1 MNEEALKD
9 AYNLFSNTGYN
20 GDQNEFYTLLSENS
34 EAFADSYGLFKGS
47 GYDGSEDDYKELL
60 GLKKKDV
67 SVSPSTLPQKD
78 SEDTA
83 LQSEASQPSLE
94 QDVQSSLEERFS
106 GFKDLPKDEQTNLT
120 KQEELRPFFE
130 ANGLDLDEKLDF
142 ENKKKSLEE
151 ADRKKEET
159 DKELG
164 FLEKI
169 YKNMTSPEEIEDMLV
184 TEEDS
189 VNNYFSQNSDK
200 IFEAEKQYN
209 QAKVEQIKS
218 NYPPQ
223 ERLAQFQAEGIDLG
237 YIPIKN
243 LRINGEEV
251 SIKDFEAKAYD
262 QEFIDQL
269 QAGEVSMEVLDT
281 QDNKVLKNL
290 NSLLNRQME
299 SGGQWGD
306 IAQSFYAGGLDMLV
320 AGPLE
325 LLEGVGAQ
333 ASPYQQ
339 TMFKLQ
345 GGFLAN
351 KVHKYANSQRDK
363 TRLYEQSSMS
373 ESLLEGNYGN
383 AMFQAG
389 NAIAESAPLILGM
402 YASAPLGLAEG
413 ATLGFAGISAGG
425 LKDIELREQRLKG
438 EIDISEGMLL
448 ANVALTG
455 GAEMFFE
462 KFTLDGIN
470 AGRKIAGLGK
480 MKPVEIADGFVRG
493 LFKAQLTE
501 GLSEGATEL
510 SNAFAD
516 LMTRDIDWE
525 KGKLKGSAVSPYEV
539 IVRSADATIVGTLL
553 GTGMHTTPYLLQS
566 LKKFEILDKNIS
578 TVFTM
583 EDGSVKEM
591 SRAEAL
597 KFSKDPEVADQIR
610 RGTINMEASMN
621 DVARQQ
627 LEEIIYGYY
636 APDAVE
642 SRERMFDKEKAV
654 QEVLNK
660 VEASEESSIEDLNAL
675 SEAMAEMEV
684 EGKESKYNISSSTNS
699 TRARAASILKDKGV
713 EIVNATQTQDLSK
726 SNVTETVGVSKIETQ
741 EQYDS
746 VKEQVKNKNKK
757 PKVVVSESQQSITV
771 NGESVQ
777 SSEVV
782 QGSFKSL
789 NEAKNAMKDFE
800 VADKAAKAGEMLES
814 DLFPANNKLFLQTK
828 KEGLDDIPKEVID
841 GNDYHV
847 LTSEKE
853 GLNQEERNSRMEN
866 LKSMLDAADAT
877 YYTVQGVYNGVAEE
891 SLVVTGIDNAKALDL
906 GRQFGQE
913 SIFSAK
919 DGLMFSNGS
928 VVPLKSGKPLKGTD
942 ARKMDA
948 LTIMSVGGRKMS
960 LHTGLDWSNTSH
972 GKNFNS
978 ENLHKLDEKNADY
991 DSELFEGVTEDR
1003 KRALGFALKFLNS
1016 IGGLNVTVI
1025 RNSEAMQG
1033 QIKSIQ
1039 KDRYI
1044 KDGISE
1050 KKAEAQAEKYA
1061 AERKRGSFFVDKTI
1075 YVNLETVQGN
1085 TLFHEIIHPMVDF
1098 IKKTDPTLYKRIEAE
1113 VAEGKVKRRTT
1124 KGGRKIKGS
1133 YLEWAEVNYAN
1144 LSREGQI
1151 EEAFAEMMGD
1161 AAYGHFKN
1169 KGTRLNRLREVIK
1182 AILTKL
1188 GVKSFP
1194 ENVEAIDLNT
1204 MSLSDIKTNLAE
1216 ALVDGRKV
1224 TVGGVEFEV
1233 GETDAESRF
1242 QLDAIDRRT
1251 QVQYTYDVNSKEFA
1265 AMEADGIITSGMTMQ
1280 DFAGKKMMIH
1290 APDAMFSGTII
1301 DADGTILIEGK
1312 GGVMYPFVFNEEGYF
1327 WASTDNAAE
1336 KMAEQLNAMM
1346 EDNDGKIYM
1355 ALTTATQDKLLSST
1369 ATSRGIL
1376 NLFSSENFIN
1386 KIGMNKS
1393 QLYKAIIEAA
1403 NNVSTVTKVKV
1414 DKKTGEEVKTTKK
1427 VGLDLKLK
1435 PYRASSDF
1443 TSDIVEK
1450 IWSKLD
1456 NSTSNFDDRK
1466 NFSDRLLT
1474 NIRGFKVLESG
1485 SSKVNF
1491 VNFINTTDPSLD
1503 YVKFNKGGSGN
1514 INSLKKAIINVLTE
1528 PELREKD
1535 GDTNRIYAVLEID
1548 GPVKA
1553 EESDKYE
1560 SYGTAIVSDA
1570 GNRTK
1575 IHRLDNRDFWYDV
1588 TEEPGTNVI
1597 IGDRKR
1603 LSSADKMS
1611 SIASQ
1616 IMPSTAGVSTTPL
1629 KVSEKIRMQVP
1640 QVEEV
1645 QWQESKIGRGD
1656 LAITKRSEEVR
1667 EAAQDYFDR
1676 KITQQ
1681 EHLDIVQENSP
1692 INPITQFMNP
1702 ASLEDIE
1709 TAVGSKV
1716 EGKLDVSI
1724 QEGTKVG
1731 VRLDIPAYTNKNI
1744 WAITVHEDG
1753 RGKAMSYTNVA
1764 RINNVEFISSP
1775 KVALNI
1781 ARGKSSKA
1789 TIARMLGE
1797 WSPIEGADAKARGEN
1812 TKQIIVEV
1820 MNDPSWSQIGM
1831 NPFRHSYFYDRLDG
1845 MPVVNAEQVVQI
1857 GGLVY
1862 AKNAEKTTPFDE
1874 RFEDARTGLRFQ
1886 APTYEMEYTPNAL
1899 VSLNMI
1905 DIDKA
1910 NATEWISKLSKG
1922 VKGTSKDIATMGLED
1937 ILKAYQKDAKV
1948 KSIPKE
1954 VVAQLIATNMA
1965 DIETK
1970 ILSKN
1975 PVINYDDYY
1984 VGYDGDTYGI
1994 TTPEGLVLNSGVEV
2008 TTEVEELSDN
2018 ERKDIIEEGLDGLLP
2033 VSRYSEVTLPGGEN
2047 YREFLIRDKSSED
2060 IFTAPHYDDLG
2071 ENLIVS
2077 VRADDRVGPNGE
2089 KVLFVQEIQSDW
2101 VQGTNKGDFATKNEI
2116 ASLNNELES
2125 LKNEELILRN
2135 DLVDEKFKQGDPEFY
2150 IPTDRITKRRSDI
2163 QAKLGAIKPYLPWNQ
2178 TDLWV
2183 GLAIRKVINQASK
2196 EGYDQIAFV
2205 NGEQS
2210 DIVQGHTGGNK
2221 GTTHKFYNT
2230 VVPPQINKEL
2240 KRLVKGSNYMNTILF
2255 REAQQSFGGF
2265 NTTIYLTPELK
2276 AATDKV
2282 GPLRFQAPQEEGESN
2297 VYTDGL
2303 VSIGWDISK
2312 AMQDLNYMSGTYLT
2326 GFIDQDSF
2334 RPKKRKRYDIKLT
2347 TLLAKPFGTHSD
2359 KEVKEIMVRSRG
2371 ALNSAIIEANEVG
2384 KRLKELNEKYNYT
2397 DKELNDLLH
2406 DHNKIKALEDSEIKN
2421 VLIEMRMGIDA
2432 LSKTLIAEDLIAG
2445 QTMFTVD
2452 SNLGLYVTQAYKN
2465 FEVKGWEQTDNL
2477 IIQKLKDFLYR
2488 EAKKDNP
2495 EATEKRLTEIVN
2507 VSLEELNSDKEFA
2520 YNVKNGGSLDGISRL
2535 TSIFKQR
2542 KEIPQEIK
2550 DFWGEID
2557 DPIFNYNNTVKKI
2570 AQTITAERMYK
2581 ELYEI
2586 GNGKFISDTKTL
2598 DTFNELVGSKWGS
2611 IEGKFVDNEMFAVM
2625 NQIAPEKG
2633 TGTFNLIF
2641 DKYMEL
2647 VLLNKKTKTVWNPGT
2662 HVKNII
2668 GNTAFAT
2675 MNGHINMDVGTMYQ
2689 DAKASMKATMGSS
2702 NAELDVIRKNL
2713 IEKGVLSS
2721 SASLE
2726 EIRNISKDLGETDYD
2741 LSKYLDE
2748 GNGKIQKLMSK
2759 SVRYAGM
2766 PFKYFD
2772 DKATRAYQA
2781 EDDVWK
2787 FYGFLSEKARYIKAG
2802 ISEKEADDMAARNI
2816 INLYPNYNEIPRII
2830 RYIGRSPLVGSF
2842 VAFQAESFRN
2852 AKNTVKLAFEE
2863 IGSSNPEIRK
2873 IGATRVAGTIATMTL
2888 LEGLQ
2893 LYTMQFISQ
2902 SLGLAGGDEEES
2914 EERRIRTMVA
2924 EWDRDGNLAY
2934 VDSGVLES
2942 KTNEDQMENDK
2953 YFDYIN
2959 FSSIS
2964 GVGHIRD
2971 ILRLSFTDI
2980 DTEVGKESAYSI
2992 IKKMYEPFLGEEMT
3006 LAVFLEAY
3014 ENKGDRIYSRTDDAI
3029 TSAQKMIVYVGK
3041 KVAMPGFGRNIQ
3053 RIMES
3058 FNQDSERVPTYETL
3072 AVFGLRISRSNVN
3085 KTMSINARNTY
3096 NDMRSRSSDK
3106 IIRDKTLLIN
3116 EMKNNPDLDNDLNI
3130 IADLMAGAR
3139 LNKVAGSDTKA
3150 ILKGMGVSDVVIDL
3164 AYNRMLKNYKQ
3175 DVLSVDAK

>member
-67 SVSPSTLPQKD
+67 SVSQDLPFQKD
-78 SEDTA
+78 TKGSASE
-83 LQSEASQPSLE
+83 SQE
-94 QDVQSSLEERFS
+94 QTSSLDQRIDDSLSKRLASIEPL
-106 GFKDLPKDEQTNLT
+106 KD
-120 KQEELRPFFE
+120 
-130 ANGLDLDEKLDF
+130 G
-142 ENKKKSLEE
+142 
-151 ADRKKEET
+151 ET
-159 DKELG
+159 DKRMEAKSFFEEEG
-164 FLEKI
+164 VDFEK
-169 YKNMTSPEEIEDMLV
+169 YLSLVDRRGEIE
-184 TEEDS
+184 EELKSIDPNKEKRRINPLAKGES
-189 VNNYFSQNSDK
+189 SFIKSLTSDK
-200 IFEAEKQYN
+200 ESNLGQELTQLNSEINPMMESVEKGKIKYDNAKFYQLQSTVAPEDFAQAVKDAGIDQGNVKIPKIIVQGEVLSLNEYNEWMYNRDNINAYQEDPSLVDQQTIEFLRDSDNQALKASYELTKRQLLSGGEWGDKIESLESGIIGIGAGAVEMISKAAAFSADLRTGTNAFSKAYMATGSPTAMSWKEKQD
-209 QAKVEQIKS
+209 EL
-218 NYPPQ
+218 
-223 ERLAQFQAEGIDLG
+223 REGI
-237 YIPIKN
+237 
-243 LRINGEEV
+243 R
-251 SIKDFEAKAYD
+251 AYD
-262 QEFIDQL
+262 QSSITESLFKGNILDAVNQGGNAFAESIPL
-269 QAGEVSMEVLDT
+269 TAGLMLSGPLGAGQAITLFAAGAVSAGQNELELISQRQKGVKNPDGSEIKDWQINLSNLGSFTGEVIGE
-281 QDNKVLKNL
+281 
-290 NSLLNRQME
+290 
-299 SGGQWGD
+299 
-306 IAQSFYAGGLDMLV
+306 Y
-320 AGPLE
+320 
-325 LLEGVGAQ
+325 
-333 ASPYQQ
+333 
-339 TMFKLQ
+339 
-345 GGFLAN
+345 
-351 KVHKYANSQRDK
+351 
-363 TRLYEQSSMS
+363 
-373 ESLLEGNYGN
+373 
-383 AMFQAG
+383 
-389 NAIAESAPLILGM
+389 
-402 YASAPLGLAEG
+402 
-413 ATLGFAGISAGG
+413 ATLGLINDARRLAS
-425 LKDIELREQRLKG
+425 LDDILEPDALVDSWLKG
-438 EIDISEGMLL
+438 VVKGFGIEGSSE
-448 ANVALTG
+448 AVTETINYLT
-455 GAEMFFE
+455 
-462 KFTLDGIN
+462 D
-470 AGRKIAGLGK
+470 
-480 MKPVEIADGFVRG
+480 
-493 LFKAQLTE
+493 
-501 GLSEGATEL
+501 
-510 SNAFAD
+510 
-516 LMTRDIDWE
+516 
-525 KGKLKGSAVSPYEV
+525 SAVGLEEFDLV
-539 IVRSADATIVGTLL
+539 NLGIRIGDASLVGGFSGSTMHASIR
-553 GTGMHTTPYLLQS
+553 TGQS
-566 LKKFEILDKNIS
+566 ISRALINLDILDKN
-578 TVFTM
+578 T
-583 EDGSVKEM
+583 SVIFKYPDNKREEL
-591 SRAEAL
+591 SRTDAIKLVREN
-597 KFSKDPEVADQIR
+597 PELRQQIR
-610 RGTINMEASMN
+610 DGIVKPDYSMN
-621 DVARQQ
+621 DVARKAVDD
-627 LEEIIYGYY
+627 LVYGYY
-636 APDAVE
+636 APDAE
-642 SRERMFDKEKAV
+642 ANRAEMRGKEKVVQDLSDAV
-654 QEVLNK
+654 K
-660 VEASEESSIEDLNAL
+660 EESSLDNINKL
-675 SEAMAEMEV
+675 SKAVSEMEA
-684 EGKESKYNISSSTNS
+684 EAKISEYNESKSTEA
-699 TRARAASILKDKGV
+699 TRAKTKSILNDNGV
-713 EIVNATQTQDLSK
+713 EIIDAMKSQDVSQSKVIETTEVNKIENKDQYESAKKQVKDNKVPKLVISQTQSGIR
-726 SNVTETVGVSKIETQ
+726 VE
-741 EQYDS
+741 
-746 VKEQVKNKNKK
+746 
-757 PKVVVSESQQSITV
+757 
-771 NGESVQ
+771 GELLQ
-777 SSEVV
+777 TSEVN
-782 QGSFKSL
+782 QGKFSSM
-789 NEAKNAMKDFE
+789 NAAKNAIKDYE
-800 VADKAAKAGEMLES
+800 VKIKAQEQGQMVEE
-814 DLFPANNKLFLQTK
+814 DLIPLNNKLFAETK
-828 KEGLDDIPKEVID
+828 KESLDEVPKEVID
-841 GNDYHV
+841 SKDYYV

-853 GLNQEERNSRMEN
+853 GLNQQERESRMSK
-866 LKSMLDAADAT
+866 LTSVLDDSGAT
-877 YYTVQGVYNGVAEE
+877 YYKVQGVYNGVAEE
-891 SLVVTGIDNAKALDL
+891 SLIVTGISEMEALNA
-906 GRQFGQE
+906 GRDFGQE

-919 DGLMFSNGS
+919 KGLMFSDGRI
-928 VVPLKSGKPLKGTD
+928 VPLNDSILKGPK

-948 LTIMSVGGRKMS
+948 LTIMSVGGKKISM
-960 LHTGLDWSNTSH
+960 HTGLDWSNTSY

-978 ENLHKLDEKNADY
+978 ENVHRLDSNDPNY
-991 DSELFEGVTEDR
+991 DEELLEGVTEDR

-1098 IKKTDPTLYKRIEAE
+1098 IKKTDPALYKRIEAE

-1133 YLEWAEVNYAN
+1133 YLEWAETNYAD

-1169 KGTRLNRLREVIK
+1169 KGSRLNRLREVIK

-1188 GVKSFP
+1188 GVTSFP

-1204 MSLSDIKTNLAE
+1204 MSLSDIRTNLAE

-1251 QVQYTYDVNSKEFA
+1251 QIQYSYGVNSKEFA
-1265 AMEADGIITSGMTMQ
+1265 AMEVDGLITSGMTIQ

-1290 APDAMFSGTII
+1290 APDAMFSGSII

-1629 KVSEKIRMQVP
+1629 KVSEEIRMQV
-1640 QVEEV
+1640 
-1645 QWQESKIGRGD
+1645 
-1656 LAITKRSEEVR
+1656 
-1667 EAAQDYFDR
+1667 
-1676 KITQQ
+1676 
-1681 EHLDIVQENSP
+1681 
-1692 INPITQFMNP
+1692 
-1702 ASLEDIE
+1702 
-1709 TAVGSKV
+1709 
-1716 EGKLDVSI
+1716 
-1724 QEGTKVG
+1724 
-1731 VRLDIPAYTNKNI
+1731 
-1744 WAITVHEDG
+1744 
-1753 RGKAMSYTNVA
+1753 
-1764 RINNVEFISSP
+1764 
-1775 KVALNI
+1775 
-1781 ARGKSSKA
+1781 
-1789 TIARMLGE
+1789 
-1797 WSPIEGADAKARGEN
+1797 
-1812 TKQIIVEV
+1812 
-1820 MNDPSWSQIGM
+1820 
-1831 NPFRHSYFYDRLDG
+1831 
-1845 MPVVNAEQVVQI
+1845 
-1857 GGLVY
+1857 
-1862 AKNAEKTTPFDE
+1862 
-1874 RFEDARTGLRFQ
+1874 
-1886 APTYEMEYTPNAL
+1886 PTYEMEYTPNAL

-1910 NATEWISKLSKG
+1910 NPTEWISRLSKG

-1937 ILKAYQKDAKV
+1937 ILKAYQKESKV

-1965 DIETK
+1965 DIETN
-1970 ILSKN
+1970 ILRSDIIID
-1975 PVINYDDYY
+1975 PYDYDI
-1984 VGYDGDTYGI
+1984 GYDGDKYIVEDPKGQYI
-1994 TTPEGLVLNSGVEV
+1994 DSGVETSLYDNV
-2008 TTEVEELSDN
+2008 DAEELTESQRR
-2018 ERKDIIEEGLDGLLP
+2018 EIIEAAFDAEGITPGEVKYP
-2033 VSRYSEVTLPGGEN
+2033 EVTLPGGEN
-2047 YREFLIRDKSSED
+2047 YREFLIRDKSPED
-2060 IFTAPHYDDLG
+2060 IFTAPHYDELG
-2071 ENLIVS
+2071 ENLIASARV
-2077 VRADDRVGPNGE
+2077 DDRVGPNGE
-2089 KVLFVQEIQSDW
+2089 KILFVQEIQSDW
-2101 VQGTNKGDFATKNEI
+2101 VQGTNKDNFRTKSEI
-2116 ASLNNELES
+2116 EKLKSRLNDIDALQVKENDIKDDLFSIDDRIGEIEEEINDLDDIF
-2125 LKNEELILRN
+2125 KIEELKKELSELNKSRKKIIIENEKNRIPQELR
-2135 DLVDEKFKQGDPEFY
+2135 DE
-2150 IPTDRITKRRSDI
+2150 RTKI
-2163 QAKLGAIKPYLPWNQ
+2163 EKELIKLKPYLPWNQ

-2221 GTTHKFYNT
+2221 GRTSEFYNKI
-2230 VVPPQINKEL
+2230 VPKNINNEL
-2240 KRLVKGSNYMNTILF
+2240 KRLVKGMKYGVGNIEGITDVRGKKVDQAVIN
-2255 REAQQSFGGF
+2255 
-2265 NTTIYLTPELK
+2265 LTPELK

-2282 GPLRFQAPQEEGESN
+2282 GPLRFQASQEEGESN

-2726 EIRNISKDLGETDYD
+2726 EIRNISKDLGDTDYD

-2852 AKNTVKLAFEE
+2852 AKNAVKLGFEE

-2873 IGATRVAGTIATMTL
+2873 IGATRIAGTIATMTL

-2914 EERRIRTMVA
+2914 EERRLRTMVA
-2924 EWDRDGNLAY
+2924 EWDRDGSLAY

-2942 KTNEDQMENDK
+2942 KTNENQMENDK

>member
-67 SVSPSTLPQKD
+67 SVSQDLPFQKD
-78 SEDTA
+78 TKGSASE
-83 LQSEASQPSLE
+83 SQE
-94 QDVQSSLEERFS
+94 QTSSLDQRIDDSLSKRLASIEPL
-106 GFKDLPKDEQTNLT
+106 KD
-120 KQEELRPFFE
+120 
-130 ANGLDLDEKLDF
+130 G
-142 ENKKKSLEE
+142 
-151 ADRKKEET
+151 ET
-159 DKELG
+159 DKRMEAKSFFEEEG
-164 FLEKI
+164 VDFEK
-169 YKNMTSPEEIEDMLV
+169 YLSLVDRRGEIE
-184 TEEDS
+184 EELKSIDPNKEKRRINPLAKGES
-189 VNNYFSQNSDK
+189 SFIKSLTSDK
-200 IFEAEKQYN
+200 ESNLGQELTQLNSEINPMMESVEKGKIKYDNAKFYQLQSTVAPEDFAQAVKDAGIDQGNVKIPKIIVQGEVLSLNEYNEWMYNRDNINAYQEDPSLVDQQTIEFLRDSDNQALKASYELTKRQLLSGGEWGDKIESLESGIIGIGAGAVEMISKAAAFSADLRTGTNAFSKAYMATGSPTAMSWKEKQD
-209 QAKVEQIKS
+209 EL
-218 NYPPQ
+218 
-223 ERLAQFQAEGIDLG
+223 REGI
-237 YIPIKN
+237 
-243 LRINGEEV
+243 R
-251 SIKDFEAKAYD
+251 AYD
-262 QEFIDQL
+262 QSSITESLFKGNILDAVNQGGNAFAESIPL
-269 QAGEVSMEVLDT
+269 TAGLMLSGPLGAGQAITLFAAGAVSAGQNELELISQRQKGVKNPDGSEIKDWQINLSNLGSFTGEVIGE
-281 QDNKVLKNL
+281 
-290 NSLLNRQME
+290 
-299 SGGQWGD
+299 
-306 IAQSFYAGGLDMLV
+306 Y
-320 AGPLE
+320 
-325 LLEGVGAQ
+325 
-333 ASPYQQ
+333 
-339 TMFKLQ
+339 
-345 GGFLAN
+345 
-351 KVHKYANSQRDK
+351 
-363 TRLYEQSSMS
+363 
-373 ESLLEGNYGN
+373 
-383 AMFQAG
+383 
-389 NAIAESAPLILGM
+389 
-402 YASAPLGLAEG
+402 
-413 ATLGFAGISAGG
+413 ATLGLINDARRLAS
-425 LKDIELREQRLKG
+425 LDDILEPDALVDSWLKG
-438 EIDISEGMLL
+438 VVKGFGIEGSSE
-448 ANVALTG
+448 AVTETINYLT
-455 GAEMFFE
+455 
-462 KFTLDGIN
+462 D
-470 AGRKIAGLGK
+470 
-480 MKPVEIADGFVRG
+480 
-493 LFKAQLTE
+493 
-501 GLSEGATEL
+501 
-510 SNAFAD
+510 
-516 LMTRDIDWE
+516 
-525 KGKLKGSAVSPYEV
+525 SAVGLEEFDLV
-539 IVRSADATIVGTLL
+539 NLGIRIGDASLVGGFSGSTMHASIR
-553 GTGMHTTPYLLQS
+553 TGQS
-566 LKKFEILDKNIS
+566 ISRALINLDILDKN
-578 TVFTM
+578 T
-583 EDGSVKEM
+583 SVIFKYPDNKREEL
-591 SRAEAL
+591 SRTDAIKLVREN
-597 KFSKDPEVADQIR
+597 PELRQQIR
-610 RGTINMEASMN
+610 DGIVKPDYSMN
-621 DVARQQ
+621 DVARKAVDD
-627 LEEIIYGYY
+627 LVYGYY
-636 APDAVE
+636 APDAE
-642 SRERMFDKEKAV
+642 ANRAEMRGKEKVVQDLSDAV
-654 QEVLNK
+654 K
-660 VEASEESSIEDLNAL
+660 EESSLDNINKL
-675 SEAMAEMEV
+675 SKAVSEMEA
-684 EGKESKYNISSSTNS
+684 EAKISEYNESKSTEA
-699 TRARAASILKDKGV
+699 TRAKTKSILNDNGV
-713 EIVNATQTQDLSK
+713 EIIDAMKSQDVSQSKVIETTEVNKIENKDQYESAKKQVKDNKVPKLVISQTQSGIR
-726 SNVTETVGVSKIETQ
+726 VE
-741 EQYDS
+741 
-746 VKEQVKNKNKK
+746 
-757 PKVVVSESQQSITV
+757 
-771 NGESVQ
+771 GELLQ
-777 SSEVV
+777 TSEVN
-782 QGSFKSL
+782 QGKFSSM
-789 NEAKNAMKDFE
+789 NAAKNAIKDYE
-800 VADKAAKAGEMLES
+800 VKIKAQEQGQMVEE
-814 DLFPANNKLFLQTK
+814 DLIPLNNKLFAETK
-828 KEGLDDIPKEVID
+828 KESLDEVPKEVID
-841 GNDYHV
+841 SKDYYV

-853 GLNQEERNSRMEN
+853 GLNQQERESRMSK
-866 LKSMLDAADAT
+866 LTSVLDDSGAT
-877 YYTVQGVYNGVAEE
+877 YYKVQGVYNGVAEE
-891 SLVVTGIDNAKALDL
+891 SLIVTGISEMEALNA
-906 GRQFGQE
+906 GRDFGQE

-919 DGLMFSNGS
+919 KGLMFSDGRI
-928 VVPLKSGKPLKGTD
+928 VPLNDSILKGPK

-948 LTIMSVGGRKMS
+948 LTIMSVGGKKISM
-960 LHTGLDWSNTSH
+960 HTGLDWSNTSY

-978 ENLHKLDEKNADY
+978 ENVHRLDSNDPNY
-991 DSELFEGVTEDR
+991 DEELLEGVTEDR

-1133 YLEWAEVNYAN
+1133 YLEWAETNYAD

-1169 KGTRLNRLREVIK
+1169 KGSRLNRLREVIK

-1188 GVKSFP
+1188 GVTSFP

-1204 MSLSDIKTNLAE
+1204 MSLSDIRTNLAE

-1251 QVQYTYDVNSKEFA
+1251 QIQYSYGVNSKEFA
-1265 AMEADGIITSGMTMQ
+1265 AMEVDGLITSGMTIQ

-1290 APDAMFSGTII
+1290 APDAMFSGSII

-1629 KVSEKIRMQVP
+1629 KVSEEIRMQV
-1640 QVEEV
+1640 
-1645 QWQESKIGRGD
+1645 
-1656 LAITKRSEEVR
+1656 
-1667 EAAQDYFDR
+1667 
-1676 KITQQ
+1676 
-1681 EHLDIVQENSP
+1681 
-1692 INPITQFMNP
+1692 
-1702 ASLEDIE
+1702 
-1709 TAVGSKV
+1709 
-1716 EGKLDVSI
+1716 
-1724 QEGTKVG
+1724 
-1731 VRLDIPAYTNKNI
+1731 
-1744 WAITVHEDG
+1744 
-1753 RGKAMSYTNVA
+1753 
-1764 RINNVEFISSP
+1764 
-1775 KVALNI
+1775 
-1781 ARGKSSKA
+1781 
-1789 TIARMLGE
+1789 
-1797 WSPIEGADAKARGEN
+1797 
-1812 TKQIIVEV
+1812 
-1820 MNDPSWSQIGM
+1820 
-1831 NPFRHSYFYDRLDG
+1831 
-1845 MPVVNAEQVVQI
+1845 
-1857 GGLVY
+1857 
-1862 AKNAEKTTPFDE
+1862 
-1874 RFEDARTGLRFQ
+1874 
-1886 APTYEMEYTPNAL
+1886 PTYEMEYTPNAL

-1910 NATEWISKLSKG
+1910 NPTEWISRLSKG

-1937 ILKAYQKDAKV
+1937 ILKAYQKESKV

-1965 DIETK
+1965 DIETN
-1970 ILSKN
+1970 ILRSDIIID
-1975 PVINYDDYY
+1975 PYDYDI
-1984 VGYDGDTYGI
+1984 GYDGDKYIVEDPKGQYI
-1994 TTPEGLVLNSGVEV
+1994 DSGVETSLYDNV
-2008 TTEVEELSDN
+2008 DAEELTESQRR
-2018 ERKDIIEEGLDGLLP
+2018 EIIEAAFDAEGITPGEVKYP
-2033 VSRYSEVTLPGGEN
+2033 EVTLPGGEN
-2047 YREFLIRDKSSED
+2047 YREFLIRDKSPED
-2060 IFTAPHYDDLG
+2060 IFTAPHYDELG
-2071 ENLIVS
+2071 ENLIASARV
-2077 VRADDRVGPNGE
+2077 DDRVGPNGE
-2089 KVLFVQEIQSDW
+2089 KILFVQEIQSDW
-2101 VQGTNKGDFATKNEI
+2101 VQGTNKDNFRTKSEI
-2116 ASLNNELES
+2116 EKLKSRLNDIDALQVKENDIKDDLFSIDDRIGEIEEEINDLDDIF
-2125 LKNEELILRN
+2125 KIEELKKELSELNKSRKKIIIENEKNRIPQELR
-2135 DLVDEKFKQGDPEFY
+2135 DE
-2150 IPTDRITKRRSDI
+2150 RTKI
-2163 QAKLGAIKPYLPWNQ
+2163 EKELIKLKPYLPWNQ

-2221 GTTHKFYNT
+2221 GRTSEFYNKI
-2230 VVPPQINKEL
+2230 VPKNINNEL
-2240 KRLVKGSNYMNTILF
+2240 KRLVKGMKYGVGNIEGITDVRGKKVDQAVIN
-2255 REAQQSFGGF
+2255 
-2265 NTTIYLTPELK
+2265 LTPELK

-2282 GPLRFQAPQEEGESN
+2282 GPLRFQASQEEGESN

-2852 AKNTVKLAFEE
+2852 AKNAVKLGFEE

-2873 IGATRVAGTIATMTL
+2873 IGATRIAGTIATMTL

-2914 EERRIRTMVA
+2914 EERRLRTMVA
-2924 EWDRDGNLAY
+2924 EWDRDGSLAY

-2942 KTNEDQMENDK
+2942 KTNENQMENDK